1 MTRDDMPEKCF
12 ARETFPDDEPSHDW
26 NLIQLE
32 QYAQAQHEAI
42 VQGETTLAP
51 TYHRLGRSLE
61 LIRRKRG
68 RGAWGKYLESLKIH
82 RVRACKARAI
92 ACHFATPEEVEGM
105 TVEAAY
111 EAAKSNRD
119 GASGVRRTRTGAD
132 HSDSQEGPEQEDAGV
147 FSHDDA
153 VDEVRTF
160 LTDVRDRADQ
170 LIDTTA
176 FLEQEKRT
184 ALIPAYR
191 AALDQLHFLGRVLGA
206 EEEPRGG
213 REPPPRPEPE
223 MPGEPGGMCAPES
236 PGPS

>member
-1 MTRDDMPEKCF
+1 
-12 ARETFPDDEPSHDW
+12 
-26 NLIQLE
+26 
-32 QYAQAQHEAI
+32 
-42 VQGETTLAP
+42 
-51 TYHRLGRSLE
+51 
-61 LIRRKRG
+61 
-68 RGAWGKYLESLKIH
+68 
-82 RVRACKARAI
+82 
-92 ACHFATPEEVEGM
+92 M

-119 GASGVRRTRTGAD
+119 GHSGVRRTRTGAD

-184 ALIPAYR
+184 ELIPAYR

-206 EEEPRGG
+206 EEEPR
-213 REPPPRPEPE
+213 RRPRATAPSGAE
-223 MPGEPGGMCAPES
+223 MPGEPGGMCTPES